1 MRESW
6 LRAVGFALATAVPAA
21 AQAHPISS
29 TTNGPVLSA
38 TRPAE
43 LPVVSGNTVLRF
55 ALTGQHLRGTRPARL
70 YIRQPGGIWQEVYAE
85 PTGDSGFAVQVVSVP
100 FFSQPG
106 RIEFKAIVDGVDS
119 NIFAVRVQ
127 P

>member
-1 MRESW
+1 MPYCR
-6 LRAVGFALATAVPAA
+6 LPVIGLALMAAAPAA
-21 AQAHPISS
+21 AQTRAITS

-43 LPVVSGNTVLRF
+43 LVVVEGNTVIRF
-55 ALTGQHLRGTRPARL
+55 ALAGQHLRGTRPARL
-70 YIRQPGGIWQEVYAE
+70 YIRQQGSVWQEVYAE
-85 PTGDSGFAVQVVSVP
+85 PTGDTGFAVQVVSVP

-106 RIEFKAIVDGVDS
+106 RIELKAIVDGVDS